1 MRLPRPAPLDGP
13 PRLGGV
19 RFLNTPVTDLT
30 YDDAFLVP
38 SSSEISS
45 RFDVDLSAPDPTGS
59 PVPIVAANMTAV
71 TGKRMAESMARRGGL
86 AVLPQD
92 LPPEVVTRETAWV
105 KQRPLRFLAAR
116 TMRAVDTVDD
126 ARARLGEYAHRSVLV
141 VDDDGRLLGLVRESD
156 CQEADGS
163 ASLRTVMRTD
173 LPAIPERDLAAK
185 GIGAAPS
192 SLVPTLAAVSQRL
205 AQAGAEVAPVV
216 SAEGAAL
223 GVITAQAAVRATVYA
238 PNADAEGRLKVAAAI
253 GINGDVEGRA
263 RALVEAGVDVL
274 VVDTAHGHQRKMLQA
289 LETVRSAA
297 ASHPIVAGNVV
308 TADGVRDLLGAGAD
322 IVKVGVGP
330 GAMCTT
336 RMMTAV
342 GRPQLSAVLECAQA
356 AAELGGSVWAD
367 GGVKHPRDAAL
378 ALAAGASQVMVGSWF
393 AGTHESPGEL
403 KAADDGRLYKE
414 SFGMASTRA
423 VLARTEGL
431 EAFERSRRAM
441 FEEGISSSRM
451 YLDPRRPG
459 VEDLIDHLTA
469 GVRSSMTYAGAADL
483 EQFAQR
489 AVLGIQSRSGY
500 EEGRAR
506 YESWS

>member
-1 MRLPRPAPLDGP
+1 M
-13 PRLGGV
+13 

-38 SSSEISS
+38 SSSATSS
-45 RFDVDLSAPDPTGS
+45 RFDVDLAAPDPTGS
-59 PVPIVAANMTAV
+59 TIPLVAANMTAV
-71 TGKRMAESMARRGGL
+71 TGKRMVESMARRGGL

-92 LPPEVVTRETAWV
+92 LPLEVVARETDWV
-105 KQRPLRFLAAR
+105 KARPLRFLSAR
-116 TMRAVDTVDD
+116 TFRAEDTVHD
-126 ARARLGEYAHRSVLV
+126 ARARLGEYAHGSVLV
-141 VDDDGRLLGLVRESD
+141 VDDDGRLLGLVQEPD
-156 CQEADGS
+156 CQEADSG
-163 ASLRTVMRTD
+163 ASLRSVMRTD
-173 LPAIPERDLAAK
+173 LPAIPEQDLAVE

-192 SLVPTLAAVSQRL
+192 SLVPTMAAVSQRL
-205 AQAGAEVAPVV
+205 AQSGTEVAPVV
-216 SAEGAAL
+216 SAEGIAL
-223 GVITAQAAVRATVYA
+223 GVITSQAAVRATIYA
-238 PNADAEGRLKVAAAI
+238 PSTDADGRLRVAAAI

-289 LETVRSAA
+289 LETVRTVA
-297 ASHPIVAGNVV
+297 ASRPIVAGNVV

-342 GRPQLSAVLECAQA
+342 GRPQLSAVLECAEA

-403 KAADDGRLYKE
+403 RRAADGRLYKE

-469 GVRSSMTYAGAADL
+469 GVRSSMTYAGASDLPEFAD
-483 EQFAQR
+483 R

-506 YESWS
+506 SESWS